1 MAAPVA
7 DVRNELHELI
17 DAIPNTEVLL
27 AVRTILAAQWR
38 SQMPAVVLSAEAEEA
53 VREGLQQLNAGQGIS
68 HEQVM
73 AEARAKYGHA

>member
-38 SQMPAVVLSAEAEEA
+38 SQMPTVVLSAEAEEA
-53 VREGLQQLNAGQGIS
+53 VREGLQQLDAGQGIS